1 MDRTARSVTPQTIA
15 LAVLVF
21 LLIATRLW
29 EEGRWREGRLSD
41 RAAAILVV
49 ARLPFLVG
57 GFLLIVGQPIVVVTG
72 GALVAGLIAAGLYR
86 LVVGRLRRLAQRPG
100 STVKRRD

>member
-1 MDRTARSVTPQTIA
+1 VTPQTIA

-29 EEGRWREGRLSD
+29 EEGRWRDGKMSD
-41 RAAAILVV
+41 RTSAILVV

-57 GFLLIVGQPIVVVTG
+57 GFMLIVGQEPIVVL
-72 GALVAGLIAAGLYR
+72 GATAIAGLIAAGLYR
-86 LVVGRLRRLAQRPG
+86 VVVARLRRLSGRPG
-100 STVKRRD
+100 STIKRRD

>member
-1 MDRTARSVTPQTIA
+1 VTPQTVA

-41 RAAAILVV
+41 RASATLVV

-57 GFLLIVGQPIVVVTG
+57 GFMLIVGQEPVVVLGATAVA
-72 GALVAGLIAAGLYR
+72 ALVAAGLYR
-86 LVVGRLRRLAQRPG
+86 LVVARLRRLSGRPG
-100 STVKRRD
+100 STVRRRD

>member
-1 MDRTARSVTPQTIA
+1 VTPQTIA

-29 EEGRWREGRLSD
+29 EEGRWRDGKLSD

-49 ARLPFLVG
+49 ARLPFLVF
-57 GFLLIVGQPIVVVTG
+57 GFTLLVGQPWPVVVG
-72 GALVAGLIAAGLYR
+72 GTLVAGLIAAGLYR
-86 LVVGRLRRLAQRPG
+86 VVVARLRRLSARPG
-100 STVKRRD
+100 STVRKQD